1 MNNTDLK
8 VKVRTLMDKY
18 CSAEGSVRPVDVL
31 LDLNY
36 LKEKDLDAFLA
47 GRVPYLEKVC
57 TSNLSKLKT
66 ILDEMSSYAKERGYK
81 ESTTIYKHKEKVLRF
96 SKSGSPYI
104 ERKYSTHFISRSQ
117 LT

>member
-8 VKVRTLMDKY
+8 MKVRTLMDKH
-18 CSAEGSVRPVDVL
+18 CSAEGFVRPVDVL
-31 LDLNY
+31 LDLDY
-36 LKEKDLDAFLA
+36 LKEKDLNAFLS
-47 GRVPYLEKVC
+47 GRVPYLERVC
-57 TSNLSKLKT
+57 TANLSKLKT
-66 ILDEMSSYAKERGYK
+66 IIDERSAYAKERGYK
-81 ESTTIYKHKEKVLRF
+81 ESTTVYKHRGKVLRF